1 MQSARS
7 QAMDER
13 DGESW
18 TALACV
24 WVGLWLVAS
33 PAALG
38 YSDAPMAAN
47 DRLCGL
53 AAVGLGL
60 FVAFVAHTRPRIR
73 DGASWLL
80 CLLGVWMLHAPL
92 VFWTPSPAAY
102 QNASMVG
109 ILWIAFSVV
118 IPRRMWRRQARRP
131 EVPQGWTFN
140 PSSWAQRTPIIAL
153 AWINFLLARYLA
165 AYQLGHIPWPWDPF
179 FGDGTQRVLDSAVSE
194 AFPVSDAGL
203 GAAAY
208 ALEFL
213 IGYLGDTSRW
223 RTAPWTVALFGVLVV
238 PVGVVSTVL
247 MILQPVAVGAWCT
260 VCLITAAL
268 MLGMAC
274 LALPEVVAMIQYL
287 ARSRSAGRSLWRT
300 FWLGGEDE
308 DGSIEERP
316 AGTTSSVATL
326 ARAMVCGTTLPW
338 TLLASTVLGV
348 GLVAA
353 SGLPAIAGRTG
364 DAHVIAGALVIVIS
378 IVSMSEVL
386 RRLRLANAPV
396 AVAMAA
402 LAWLLGDAP
411 VAARVGTTAACLL
424 LIALSLPRGSVHQRY
439 GSWDLRIR

>member
-1 MQSARS
+1 MQGARS
-7 QAMDER
+7 QETADER
-13 DGESW
+13 ASDSW
-18 TALACV
+18 AALVCMGFGV
-24 WVGLWLVAS
+24 WLIAS
-33 PAALG
+33 PTTLG
-38 YSDAPMAAN
+38 YPGEPMAAN
-47 DRLCGL
+47 DGLCGL
-53 AAVGLGL
+53 AAVVLGWL
-60 FVAFVAHTRPRIR
+60 VARARTRWREA
-73 DGASWLL
+73 ASWLL

-92 VFWTPSPAAY
+92 VFWTPSAAAY

-118 IPRRMWRRQARRP
+118 IPRRIWQRRARWP

-208 ALEFL
+208 ALELL
-213 IGYLGDTSRW
+213 IGYLGDASRW

-238 PVGVVSTVL
+238 PVGVISTVL

-260 VCLITAAL
+260 ICLITAAL

-274 LALPEVVAMIQYL
+274 LALPEVVAMIQFL

-300 FWLGGEDE
+300 FWLGGEEE
-308 DGSIEERP
+308 DGSMEERP
-316 AGTTSSVATL
+316 GRATSSVSAL

-338 TLLASTVLGV
+338 TLLLSTVLGG

-353 SGLPAIAGRTG
+353 SGLPAIEGRTG
-364 DAHVIAGALVIVIS
+364 EAHVIAGALVLVIS
-378 IVSMSEVL
+378 VVSMSEVL
-386 RRLRLANAPV
+386 RRMRLANAPV
-396 AVAMAA
+396 AIALAA
-402 LAWLLGDAP
+402 LGWLLGEAS
-411 VAARVGTTAACLL
+411 VAAALGTTVACLL
-424 LIALSLPRGSVHQRY
+424 LIALSLPRGSVRQRY
-439 GSWDLRIR
+439 GSWSLRIR